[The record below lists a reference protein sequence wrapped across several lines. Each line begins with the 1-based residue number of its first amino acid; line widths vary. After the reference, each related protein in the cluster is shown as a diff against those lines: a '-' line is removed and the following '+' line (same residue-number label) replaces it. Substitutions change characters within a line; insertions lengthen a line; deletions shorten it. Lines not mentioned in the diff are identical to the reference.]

1 MKKKRVKDLVMMAAL
16 VLLVLFQVIRWLMK
30 AETPFGALMITLGLG
45 LYALVD
51 WGVGKL
57 LQNSVKD
64 APFQKDLKDDAS

>member
-30 AETPFGALMITLGLG
+30 AETPFGALMITLCLG

-57 LQNSVKD
+57 LQDSVKD